1 MDTVDTPQW
10 RIVRYE
16 PSMAATWN
24 DFVARSRN
32 GTFLFDRGYM
42 DYHADRFADCSWMA
56 FKGNRLLA
64 VLPADITADATL
76 RSHGG
81 LTYGGWVTAMAHLD
95 AAGLLGIFTAACD
108 VWRAEGISRLDYKP
122 VPYIYSRKPSQD
134 DLYALFRLGAVQTEC
149 AVSSTIDLSVPV
161 EFNQQ
166 MRRHLAQ
173 ASRLPIETGETDDV
187 GMFMTMLA
195 DCLRERHDTRP
206 VHTAAELRL
215 LKDRFPDNIRLFVT
229 TLEGVPHAAVCVYDT
244 GVTAHAQY
252 IATTAEGRRLN
263 LLTPLF
269 DYLIREVFA
278 RRRWFDFGISTED
291 HGRTLNAGLLRQKTS
306 YGAGATVY
314 TRWRLDL

>member
-149 AVSSTIDLSVPV
+149 AVSSTIDLSAPV

-215 LKDRFPDNIRLFVT
+215 L
-229 TLEGVPHAAVCVYDT
+229 GVM
-244 GVTAHAQY
+244 AHAQY